1 MFKKVEYSSSS
12 RSYEYL
18 LQKYKRSIFKQV
30 SKNSPN
36 YFLRGQDL
44 ISQGPIVSGVHEPD
58 LTKLIA
64 HFSEIGYC
72 DFLIDIGANI
82 GLTSCQNGSAF
93 NRVLC
98 FEPNPLCLHVLKV
111 NTEIALPNIK
121 CEINEFGLG
130 ESDGEFDLWIP
141 KFNWGGAF
149 VRSKENSYSDNILAK
164 KDEFFKIDPNN
175 YLLKKIQIRSCRDT
189 MLKKFSSLSED
200 EFKKGVIK
208 IDVEGMEEVVL
219 KGIAESIPAEF
230 KVMVIFENW
239 DPDLNF
245 YKIKEYFS
253 VHQSSLFT
261 FKRYTQNKKNWKRLF
276 GNTQLLLTPLDNS
289 ENNVED
295 IVVQIGN
302 LVDSN

>member
-1 MFKKVEYSSSS
+1 MFKKVEFSSST

-18 LQKYKRSIFKQV
+18 LQKFKRSIFKRV

-44 ISQGPIVSGVHEPD
+44 ISQGPIANGVHDPH

-64 HFSEIGYC
+64 HFNEIGYR

-93 NRVLC
+93 KRVLC

-164 KDEFFKIDPNN
+164 KDQFLKIDTNN

-261 FKRYTQNKKNWKRLF
+261 FKSYTQNKKNWKRLF

-289 ENNVED
+289 ENNVGD